1 MEMSQ
6 SNTSNKRQSH
16 PWAIT
21 VFIPQF
27 FNTEMGDEGSNYQVC
42 AMAFVCLC
50 VCAWCVCVCVCVCVS
65 VRGWKAGFGV
75 MKCSKNL
82 GSC

>member
-27 FNTEMGDEGSNYQVC
+27 FNTEMVDEGSNYQVC

-50 VCAWCVCVCVCVCVS
+50 VCVCICKGLEGRVW
-65 VRGWKAGFGV
+65 GDE
-75 MKCSKNL
+75 ML
-82 GSC
+82 